1 MTAARTIRFGI
12 IGAGA
17 AAETHARELAKV
29 AGAVLNAVLA
39 RDSDKAATFAAN
51 YAIPRAFNE
60 LTAFLNEGEMDVVII
75 TTPNGL
81 HREYALEAARA
92 GKHVV
97 IEKPLEISVERA
109 QNIIDACRMA
119 GVGLFVIYQRVYS
132 DAARQVAEDIA
143 AGRLGEITLV
153 NIVDNQF
160 RPHRYYTRDA
170 WRGTQAL
177 EGGGC
182 LITQTTHLIDLVQFL
197 LGPVHALYAA
207 TRTAYHPIETEDVAV
222 AVLHFTSGVLGT
234 LSSSTCAYP
243 GQRHLLTIS
252 GTQGSIM
259 INGEH
264 DQIIF
269 RSTADS
275 GQSHTIPAGF
285 SFVDPTDPRDY
296 PTGGQ
301 LRQLQAIVQRLQLCE
316 IAADGE
322 RAMLSVK
329 VVEAMYR
336 AAREGKMI
344 DV

>member
-1 MTAARTIRFGI
+1 MTFTRTIRFGI
-12 IGAGA
+12 IGAGV

-29 AGAVLNAVLA
+29 EGTVLNAVLA
-39 RDSDKAATFAAN
+39 RDSDKAATFAAK
-51 YAIPRAFNE
+51 YAIPRVYTE
-60 LTAFLNEGEMDVVII
+60 LATFLNEGELDVVII

-81 HREYALEAARA
+81 HREYALEVARA

-109 QNIIDACRMA
+109 QNIVDACRAA

-132 DAARQVAEDIA
+132 DAARQAAEDIA
-143 AGRLGEITLV
+143 AGRLGIITLV

-160 RPHRYYTRDA
+160 RPHLYYTRDV
-170 WRGTQAL
+170 WRGTQAQ

-197 LGPVHALYAA
+197 LGPVRSLYAA

-222 AVLHFTSGVLGT
+222 AVLHFASGVLGT

-252 GTQGSIM
+252 GTQGSVI
-259 INGEH
+259 INGEY
-264 DQIIF
+264 DQIVF
-269 RSTADS
+269 RSTAET
-275 GQSHTIPAGF
+275 GQTHAIPVNF
-285 SFVDPTDPRDY
+285 SFADPTDPRDY

-301 LRQLQAIVQRLQLCE
+301 LRQWQAIVQRLQQGE

-336 AAREGKMI
+336 AAREGTVV